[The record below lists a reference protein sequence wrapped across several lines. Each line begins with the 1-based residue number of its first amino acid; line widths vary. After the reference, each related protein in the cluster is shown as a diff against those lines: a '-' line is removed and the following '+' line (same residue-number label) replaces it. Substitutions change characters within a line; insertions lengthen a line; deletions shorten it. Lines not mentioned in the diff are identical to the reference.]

1 MTSLTRAVKSLENV
15 NLSPGGKV
23 SSQSEITL
31 TAVSCAGFSSQI
43 FFARQHISKQ
53 HCEHDKRNSKT
64 ANWLM
69 RRARSDTAQLWC
81 TSPVHDST
89 PPYMTVRV
97 FSRPIIIFPILGF
110 HLWFDCF
117 KCVLSGLSFFFRH
130 LWSKNTS
137 KKVQNW
143 ILRWRWQKLNSCSS
157 HPVASESTAAGT
169 RCAINWSN
177 H

>member
-1 MTSLTRAVKSLENV
+1 M
-15 NLSPGGKV
+15 
-23 SSQSEITL
+23 
-31 TAVSCAGFSSQI
+31 SCAGFSSQF
-43 FFARQHISKQ
+43 FFARQHISNQ
-53 HCEHDKRNSKT
+53 HCEHVNRKSKT

-69 RRARSDTAQLWC
+69 RRARSETAQLWC

-89 PPYMTVRV
+89 SPYMALIV
-97 FSRPIIIFPILGF
+97 FIFSWPILMFSILAF

-117 KCVLSGLSFFFRH
+117 KCVLSGLLSFFRH

-137 KKVQNW
+137 KKIQNW
-143 ILRWRWQKLNSCSS
+143 ILIWRRQKLNSCSS
-157 HPVASESTAAGT
+157 HPVASELTAAGT